1 MKEGESVLSEPEWIE
16 NEDAALEEAVTVTVS
31 DSNHGGGNVVLGKTS
46 LYFQN
51 SVAESERQWNWNRK
65 V

>member
-1 MKEGESVLSEPEWIE
+1 MKEGERVLSEPGWIE
-16 NEDAALEEAVTVTVS
+16 NQDAALEEAVTVTVS
-31 DSNHGGGNVVLGKTS
+31 ISNHGGGNVVLGKTI

-51 SVAESERQWNWNRK
+51 SVAKSERHWNWNRK